1 MPRFPIRKEPSI
13 EDDGTLRGKISE
25 SDYTHITK
33 VLRLAAG
40 DRITVFDTE
49 SIEYEGVIMDISSGT
64 IAVKV
69 DSTLRLQTESKLE
82 LNLFQAILK
91 GNRMDTVISQAT
103 QLGVSG
109 IFPVISERTQVRSTA
124 KVDRWNKI
132 ALEST
137 KQCGRTVPPA
147 VSEPVDLRGSLE
159 IRNESEMKIILYE
172 NQGEL
177 LRDHMS
183 SRGKS
188 VRTINL
194 FIGPEGGFSEQEIAL
209 AKEKG
214 YTVLGLGERILR
226 AETASVVSLA
236 LLQSRYGDI

>member
-1 MPRFPIRKEPSI
+1 MPRFPIRKNLFSE
-13 EDDGTLRGKISE
+13 EDGILRGTISE

-33 VLRLAAG
+33 VLRLGAG

-64 IAVKV
+64 IAVQVV
-69 DSTLRLQTESKLE
+69 DTRRLQTESKLE

-91 GNRMDTVISQAT
+91 GNMIDTVISQAT

-132 ALEST
+132 AREST

-147 VSEPVDLRGSLE
+147 VSEPAYLQRSLE
-159 IRNESEMKIILYE
+159 IRNKSEMKIILYE
-172 NQGEL
+172 NQSEL
-177 LRDHMS
+177 LRDYMS
-183 SRGKS
+183 SHKKS
-188 VRTINL
+188 VRTINI
-194 FIGPEGGFSEQEIAL
+194 FIGPEGGFSEQEITL
-209 AKEKG
+209 AKGKG

-226 AETASVVSLA
+226 AETASVVGLT

>member
-1 MPRFPIRKEPSI
+1 MPRFPIIKNLFS
-13 EDDGTLRGKISE
+13 EDDRILRGIISE

-33 VLRLAAG
+33 VLRLGAG

-49 SIEYEGVIMDISSGT
+49 SVEYEGVIMDISSGT
-64 IAVKV
+64 IAVQV
-69 DSTLRLQTESKLE
+69 VNTRQLQTESKLE

-109 IFPVISERTQVRSTA
+109 IFPVISERTQVKSTA

-132 ALEST
+132 AREST
-137 KQCGRTVPPA
+137 KQCGRAVPPA
-147 VSEPVDLRGSLE
+147 VSEPVDLQRSLK

-172 NQGEL
+172 NQREL
-177 LRDHMS
+177 LRDYMS
-183 SRGKS
+183 SHEES
-188 VRTINL
+188 VRTINI
-194 FIGPEGGFSEQEIAL
+194 FIGPEGGFSEQEITL

-214 YTVLGLGERILR
+214 YMVLGLGERILR